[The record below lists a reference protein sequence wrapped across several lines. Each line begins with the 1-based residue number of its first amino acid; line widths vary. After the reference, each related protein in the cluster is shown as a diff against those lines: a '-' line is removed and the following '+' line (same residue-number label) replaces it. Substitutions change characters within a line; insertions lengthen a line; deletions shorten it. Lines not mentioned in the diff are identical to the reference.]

1 MGDDGDDA
9 RWLAS
14 LSVAQLQLHI
24 DGGCDVKLLGFP
36 AGRSVALDLRVYD
49 CGVVQVR
56 GVPPEP
62 TVHVIALLR
71 SAADGDGPPDASCVA
86 TFFAPK
92 PEYVT
97 VVTYID
103 AGSTL
108 GVAQI
113 ARKSA
118 LVDGDRGDGDEGE
131 ERVAGVG
138 KRGVAVYSLP
148 HDRAWRDVAGS
159 IDDIVLFRA
168 GAVRLGIPVVFGDDS
183 VERGQRRENEDEPET
198 TEIYDDVPARMAFQ
212 RLPDLRRTPE
222 MSAAEVTE
230 FNMDRS
236 TYVQMLVATRYGGRF
251 SALLGEMQL
260 AFVSFIALRSVDGL
274 VQWASILRELS
285 ACDDLAIDAPQ
296 LVASFARC
304 LAAQLRLVDQ
314 DVLEHLGDRRIEN
327 AVLSLIAGARVSVP
341 DVQILGNAVSDR
353 FGWTPGPEHE

>member
-1 MGDDGDDA
+1 MGDAGDDA

-14 LSVAQLQLHI
+14 LSVAQLQLHV
-24 DGGCDVKLLGFP
+24 DGGCDVKLHGFP

-49 CGVVQVR
+49 GGVVQVR

-62 TVHVIALLR
+62 TVHVVALL
-71 SAADGDGPPDASCVA
+71 SSGADGDGPPDASCVA

-97 VVTYID
+97 VVTYVH

-108 GVAQI
+108 SVAQI
-113 ARKSA
+113 ERKSV
-118 LVDGDRGDGDEGE
+118 LVDGDRGDNDEGE
-131 ERVAGVG
+131 ERVADVG
-138 KRGVAVYSLP
+138 NRGVAVYSLP

-159 IDDIVLFRA
+159 IDAVVLFRA
-168 GAVRLGIPVVFGDDS
+168 GAVRLGVPVVFGDDS

-198 TEIYDDVPARMAFQ
+198 TEIHDDLPVRMAFQ
-212 RLPDLRRTPE
+212 RLPELRRTPE

-274 VQWASILRELS
+274 VQWASILRELA

-314 DVLEHLGDRRIEN
+314 DILEHLGDRRIEH
-327 AVLSLIAGARVSVP
+327 AVLSLIAGARVGVP
-341 DVQILGNAVSDR
+341 DVQILADAVSER